1 MGYSKFAPMTPDIL
15 VRKGEA
21 TPSALIVPMAPA
33 YSVSPLPSSHGPNAP
48 ERFVAAAPRENGAAE
63 LRASVEAAYRRWR
76 AKHENDFAGRGR
88 VFNDQARAE
97 TFSESTTDRGRVVD
111 YAAYASQ

>member
-21 TPSALIVPMAPA
+21 TPSALIVPVAPES
-33 YSVSPLPSSHGPNAP
+33 SVSPLYGSHRPNAP
-48 ERFVAAAPRENGAAE
+48 ERFVAAAPREHGAAE
-63 LRASVEAAYRRWR
+63 RHAGVEAAYRSWR
-76 AKHENDFAGRGR
+76 AKHEADFAVPSR
-88 VFNDQARAE
+88 VSNDPARAK

-111 YAAYASQ
+111 YAA